1 MTKPPSK
8 RRHTILVVDDE
19 PDVVK
24 SVQDLLRL
32 DYKVLG
38 ATRAADALVILNRE
52 IVDVVMTDQR
62 MPEMSGVEFL
72 RKAREQHPDA
82 IRLLFT
88 GYADIRAVIDAINQG
103 NVYRYITKP
112 WDPDELQTVIRE
124 ACERRDLLAER
135 QRLLDELRT
144 KNEELEKANAL
155 KQAFIEVASHEL
167 RTPLTILSGLVSL
180 SLRVQSLGDPLKD
193 WLKRID
199 HAGQRLQTLVNQLV
213 NMLEA
218 KKFDRPL
225 EKKTVEL
232 TMLLRESVDDV
243 RPFIDLRKQ
252 TLDLNISENLNSME
266 LDELKIRDCVNHL
279 LLNAIKFTPD
289 SGKIGLAASRGA
301 DGSATIAVMDTG
313 IGIDPSCQKQ
323 LFEPFFTGFDVSHHC
338 SGHYEYGRK
347 GIGLG
352 LSVVKAFVEMH
363 GGTIDVSS
371 EVGKGT
377 SFTIWLPE
385 HAPAAAHSP
394 QALPES

>member
-1 MTKPPSK
+1 M
-8 RRHTILVVDDE
+8 VDDE

-38 ATRAADALVILNRE
+38 ATRAGDALVILNRE

-72 RKAREQHPDA
+72 SKAREQHPDA

-112 WDPDELQTVIRE
+112 WDPEELQTVIRE

-135 QRLLDELRT
+135 QKLLEELKT
-144 KNEELEKANAL
+144 KNEALEKANAL

-167 RTPLTILSGLVSL
+167 RTPLTILSGLVGL
-180 SLRVQSLGDPLKD
+180 SLRVQSLGEPLKD

-199 HAGQRLQTLVNQLV
+199 QAGQRLKTLVNQLV

-225 EKKTVEL
+225 EKKTVDL
-232 TMLLRESVDDV
+232 PALLKQSVDDV
-243 RPFIDLRKQ
+243 RPFIELRKQ
-252 TLDLNISENLNSME
+252 ALELDIQPNLDSME
-266 LDELKIRDCVNHL
+266 LDELKIRDCINHL

-289 SGKIGLAASRGA
+289 NGRIGLGAARDA
-301 DGSATIAVMDTG
+301 DGGITFSVTDTG
-313 IGIDPSCQKQ
+313 IGIDSSCQKQ
-323 LFEPFFTGFDVSHHC
+323 LFEPFFTGFDVSHHS

-363 GGTIDVSS
+363 GGTIGVSS

-377 SFTIWLPE
+377 IFTI
-385 HAPAAAHSP
+385 
-394 QALPES
+394 ALPASPPTANSATASAPRR

>member
-1 MTKPPSK
+1 VTKPPSK

-38 ATRAADALVILNRE
+38 ATRAADALVILNKE

>member
-1 MTKPPSK
+1 M
-8 RRHTILVVDDE
+8 DDE

-38 ATRAADALVILNRE
+38 ATRASDALVILNKE

-72 RKAREQHPDA
+72 KKAREQHPDA

-112 WDPDELQTVIRE
+112 WDPEELQTVIRE
-124 ACERRDLLAER
+124 ACERHDLLAER
-135 QRLLDELRT
+135 QKLLEELKT
-144 KNEELEKANAL
+144 KNEALEKSNAL

-167 RTPLTILSGLVSL
+167 RTPLTILSGLVGL
-180 SLRVQSLGDPLKD
+180 SLRVQSLGEPLKD

-199 HAGQRLQTLVNQLV
+199 QAGQRLQMLVNQIV
-213 NMLEA
+213 AMLEA
-218 KKFDRPL
+218 KRFDRPL
-225 EKKTVEL
+225 EKKPLDL
-232 TMLLRESVDDV
+232 TALLRQSVDDV

-252 TLDLNISENLNSME
+252 TLDLNLPDNLGSME
-266 LDELKIRDCVNHL
+266 VDELKIRDCINHL

-289 SGKIGLAASRGA
+289 TGRIALAASRA
-301 DGSATIAVMDTG
+301 DDGSATITVTDTG
-313 IGIDPSCQKQ
+313 IGIDDVCQKQ
-323 LFEPFFTGFDVSHHC
+323 LFEPFFTGFDVSHHS
-338 SGHYEYGRK
+338 SGHFEYGRK

-363 GGTIDVSS
+363 GGTIGVSS

-377 SFTIWLPE
+377 SFAITLPAT
-385 HAPAAAHSP
+385 APANSVPASAP
-394 QALPES
+394 RR

>member
-38 ATRAADALVILNRE
+38 ATRAADALVILNKE

-232 TMLLRESVDDV
+232 SMLLRESVDDV

-252 TLDLNISENLNSME
+252 SLDLNISENLNSME

-394 QALPES
+394 ASAQRR

>member
-1 MTKPPSK
+1 MR

-38 ATRAADALVILNRE
+38 ATRANDALVILNRE

-88 GYADIRAVIDAINQG
+88 GYADIRAVIDAINEG

-112 WDPDELQTVIRE
+112 WDPEELQTVIRE

-135 QRLLDELRT
+135 QKLLEELKT
-144 KNEELEKANAL
+144 KNEALEKSDAL

-167 RTPLTILSGLVSL
+167 RTPLTILSGLVGL
-180 SLRVQSLGDPLKD
+180 SLRVQSLGEPLKD

-199 HAGQRLQTLVNQLV
+199 QAGQRLQTLVNQLV

-218 KKFDRPL
+218 KKFDRPV
-225 EKKTVEL
+225 EKKTVDL
-232 TMLLRESVDDV
+232 AGLLKQSVDDV
-243 RPFIDLRKQ
+243 RPFIELRKQ
-252 TLDLNISENLNSME
+252 ALELDIAADLDSME
-266 LDELKIRDCVNHL
+266 LDELKIRDCINHL

-289 SGKIGLAASRGA
+289 SGKIGLAASRGS
-301 DGSATIAVMDTG
+301 DGSASISVTDTG
-313 IGIDPSCQKQ
+313 IGIDSSCQKQ
-323 LFEPFFTGFDVSHHC
+323 LFEPFFTGFDVSHHS

-363 GGTIDVSS
+363 GGTIGVRS

-377 SFTIWLPE
+377 IFTIAL
-385 HAPAAAHSP
+385 PAAAPATSDATASAP
-394 QALPES
+394 RR